1 MPDIP
6 IMMPSMD
13 YPDEQVMAQVSG
25 NITAIF
31 RAQGN
36 YTFRRSDG
44 AGTIERE
51 SLDLTMTLR
60 YSLAPKSKE
69 AVITRTIQGTKKAT
83 MEDRIESAS
92 AKGATS
98 GSYTLPMSRVGSRGR
113 SESGFGVVGVGVV
126 GVVRERGVGVGPS
139 QLIALTQKRY
149 D

>member
-98 GSYTLPMSRVGSRGR
+98 GSYTLPMSRVGSRVGSRELSR
-113 SESGFGVVGVGVV
+113 SRG
-126 GVVRERGVGVGPS
+126 GVGVGPS